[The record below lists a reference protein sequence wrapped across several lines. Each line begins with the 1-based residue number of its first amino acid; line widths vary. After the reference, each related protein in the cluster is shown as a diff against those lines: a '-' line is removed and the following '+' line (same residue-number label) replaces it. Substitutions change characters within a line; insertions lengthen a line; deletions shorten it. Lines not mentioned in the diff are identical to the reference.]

1 MLAILII
8 CLVIFG
14 AISLPIGIAMG
25 LATMLCLVFATNI
38 DPIMVAQNAFAGI
51 DSFSL
56 MAIPFFMLAGNFMRY
71 GGISKRL
78 LDLADNIVGFFTGGL
93 GAITTFTAMFYA
105 AISGSGPATVSA
117 IGSFMI
123 PEMEEKGY
131 DKGYATALSAAAGTI
146 GVIIPPSIPFVIYG
160 VATGTSIGDMFKAGV
175 IPGLL
180 MGLALMLYNW
190 ATSKKYGWKGNGRRF
205 NFKALGKSFIDSFWA
220 ILSPVIILGGI
231 YGGFFTP
238 TEAAAVS
245 CVYTFIIGT
254 FVYKE
259 IHWKEFVDCMKDTV
273 VIAGATSF
281 IVGMSTSFAYVMTLE
296 QVPET
301 LSAFILGIS
310 DNKIIILLLMNV
322 FLLVVG
328 MFMDNISS
336 CTILAPI
343 LLPVAVALGVNP
355 VHFGIVM
362 TMNLAIGFITPPYGV
377 NLFVGSSV
385 AHIPFERIVKW
396 IWPFIGVIIV
406 VLLLTTYI
414 PQLSLLLMN
423 VFLLVVG
430 MFMDNISSCTILA
443 PILLPVAVALGV
455 NPVHFGIVMTMNL
468 AIGFITPPYGV
479 NLFVGSSV
487 AHIPFERIV
496 KWIWPFIGV
505 IIVVLLLTTYIPQ
518 LSLLL
523 V

>member
-1 MLAILII
+1 MLAILFI
-8 CLVIFG
+8 CLIVFG

-160 VATGTSIGDMFKAGV
+160 VATGTSIGDLFKAG
-175 IPGLL
+175 ILPGLV
-180 MGLALMLYNW
+180 MGIALMAYNW
-190 ATSKKYGWKGNGRRF
+190 SICKRRGWKGNGRKF
-205 NFKALGKSFIDSFWA
+205 SFKALWKSFLDAFWA

-231 YGGFFTP
+231 YSGKFTP

-259 IHWKEFVDCMKDTV
+259 IRWKEFVDCMKDTV
-273 VIAGATSF
+273 IIAGATSF
-281 IVGMSTSFAYVMTLE
+281 IVGMSTSFAKTNE
-296 QVPET
+296 
-301 LSAFILGIS
+301 
-310 DNKIIILLLMNV
+310 N
-322 FLLVVG
+322 
-328 MFMDNISS
+328 
-336 CTILAPI
+336 
-343 LLPVAVALGVNP
+343 
-355 VHFGIVM
+355 
-362 TMNLAIGFITPPYGV
+362 
-377 NLFVGSSV
+377 
-385 AHIPFERIVKW
+385 ERK
-396 IWPFIGVIIV
+396 
-406 VLLLTTYI
+406 
-414 PQLSLLLMN
+414 N
-423 VFLLVVG
+423 
-430 MFMDNISSCTILA
+430 C
-443 PILLPVAVALGV
+443 
-455 NPVHFGIVMTMNL
+455 
-468 AIGFITPPYGV
+468 
-479 NLFVGSSV
+479 
-487 AHIPFERIV
+487 
-496 KWIWPFIGV
+496 
-505 IIVVLLLTTYIPQ
+505 
-518 LSLLL
+518 
-523 V
+523 

>member
-1 MLAILII
+1 
-8 CLVIFG
+8 
-14 AISLPIGIAMG
+14 
-25 LATMLCLVFATNI
+25 
-38 DPIMVAQNAFAGI
+38 
-51 DSFSL
+51 
-56 MAIPFFMLAGNFMRY
+56 
-71 GGISKRL
+71 
-78 LDLADNIVGFFTGGL
+78 
-93 GAITTFTAMFYA
+93 
-105 AISGSGPATVSA
+105 
-117 IGSFMI
+117 
-123 PEMEEKGY
+123 
-131 DKGYATALSAAAGTI
+131 
-146 GVIIPPSIPFVIYG
+146 
-160 VATGTSIGDMFKAGV
+160 
-175 IPGLL
+175 
-180 MGLALMLYNW
+180 MGLALMIYNW
-190 ATSKKYGWKGNGRRF
+190 ATIKKYGWKGNGRRF

-414 PQLSLLLMN
+414 PQLSLLL
-423 VFLLVVG
+423 V
-430 MFMDNISSCTILA
+430 
-443 PILLPVAVALGV
+443 
-455 NPVHFGIVMTMNL
+455 
-468 AIGFITPPYGV
+468 
-479 NLFVGSSV
+479 
-487 AHIPFERIV
+487 
-496 KWIWPFIGV
+496 
-505 IIVVLLLTTYIPQ
+505 
-518 LSLLL
+518 
-523 V
+523 

>member
-1 MLAILII
+1 MHYHKSKFLRFANAAFEFLLLILTFIFAGWLRSYTPMGSQFFMWDI
-8 CLVIFG
+8 WTFLPISALYALVIVGCNAVLGSYRTLHLRNSIKQLF
-14 AISLPIGIAMG
+14 LIA
-25 LATMLCLVFATNI
+25 L
-38 DPIMVAQNAFAGI
+38 
-51 DSFSL
+51 
-56 MAIPFFMLAGNFMRY
+56 
-71 GGISKRL
+71 
-78 LDLADNIVGFFTGGL
+78 
-93 GAITTFTAMFYA
+93 
-105 AISGSGPATVSA
+105 
-117 IGSFMI
+117 
-123 PEMEEKGY
+123 
-131 DKGYATALSAAAGTI
+131 
-146 GVIIPPSIPFVIYG
+146 
-160 VATGTSIGDMFKAGV
+160 TS
-175 IPGLL
+175 L
-180 MGLALMLYNW
+180 MGLALMIYNW

-377 NLFVGSSV
+377 NL
-385 AHIPFERIVKW
+385 
-396 IWPFIGVIIV
+396 
-406 VLLLTTYI
+406 Y
-414 PQLSLLLMN
+414 
-423 VFLLVVG
+423 
-430 MFMDNISSCTILA
+430 
-443 PILLPVAVALGV
+443 
-455 NPVHFGIVMTMNL
+455 
-468 AIGFITPPYGV
+468 
-479 NLFVGSSV
+479 VGSSV

>member
-1 MLAILII
+1 MTGLILIGVFVVLLISGLPVALCLGISALVSVLQMDLPAMTLAIN
-8 CLVIFG
+8 
-14 AISLPIGIAMG
+14 S
-25 LATMLCLVFATNI
+25 
-38 DPIMVAQNAFAGI
+38 NAAL
-51 DSFSL
+51 SKVVL
-56 MAIPFFMLAGNFMRY
+56 EAIPFFILGGNIMEKS
-71 GGISKRL
+71 GISRKL
-78 LDLADNIVGFFTGGL
+78 IDFASAFVGHIKGGL
-93 GAITTFTAMFYA
+93 IIVCVLCACFFA

-190 ATSKKYGWKGNGRRF
+190 ATSKKYGWKGNGRKF

-414 PQLSLLLMN
+414 PQLSLLL
-423 VFLLVVG
+423 V
-430 MFMDNISSCTILA
+430 
-443 PILLPVAVALGV
+443 
-455 NPVHFGIVMTMNL
+455 
-468 AIGFITPPYGV
+468 
-479 NLFVGSSV
+479 
-487 AHIPFERIV
+487 
-496 KWIWPFIGV
+496 
-505 IIVVLLLTTYIPQ
+505 
-518 LSLLL
+518 
-523 V
+523 

>member
-1 MLAILII
+1 MLAILFI
-8 CLVIFG
+8 CLIVFG

-38 DPIMVAQNAFAGI
+38 DPIMIAQNAFAGI

-160 VATGTSIGDMFKAGV
+160 VATGTSIGDLFKAGV
-175 IPGLL
+175 LPGLVMGIPL
-180 MGLALMLYNW
+180 MVYNLYIC
-190 ATSKKYGWKGNGRRF
+190 KRHGWKGNGRKF
-205 NFKALGKSFIDSFWA
+205 SFKALWKSFLDAFWA

-231 YGGFFTP
+231 YSGKFTP

-259 IHWKEFVDCMKDTV
+259 IRWKEFVDCMKDTV
-273 VIAGATSF
+273 IIAGATSF

-301 LSAFILGIS
+301 LSAFILGLS
-310 DNKIIILLLMNV
+310 SNKIVVLLIMNE
-322 FLLVVG
+322 FLLIQG
-328 MFMDNISS
+328 MYMDNISS

-343 LLPVAVALGVNP
+343 LLPVATALGVNP
-355 VHFGIVM
+355 VHFGILM
-362 TMNLAIGFITPPYGV
+362 TMNLAVGFITPPYGV

-385 AHIPFERIVKW
+385 ARIPFERVVKW
-396 IWPFIGVIIV
+396 IWPLIGTILV
-406 VLLLTTYI
+406 VLLLTTY
-414 PQLSLLLMN
+414 
-423 VFLLVVG
+423 V
-430 MFMDNISSCTILA
+430 
-443 PILLPVAVALGV
+443 
-455 NPVHFGIVMTMNL
+455 
-468 AIGFITPPYGV
+468 
-479 NLFVGSSV
+479 
-487 AHIPFERIV
+487 
-496 KWIWPFIGV
+496 
-505 IIVVLLLTTYIPQ
+505 PQ

>member
-180 MGLALMLYNW
+180 MGLALMIYNW

-231 YGGFFTP
+231 YSGLLTA
-238 TEAAAVS
+238 TESAAIAVIYS
-245 CVYTFIIGT
+245 LLVSV
-254 FVYKE
+254 FVYKGLD
-259 IHWKEFVDCMKDTV
+259 WKGVWHALDECVNTLSIV
-273 VIAGATSF
+273 LILIATSAVF
-281 IVGMSTSFAYVMTLE
+281 GNCLTMLHVPDLAATAITDLTDNPYIIALLIDLILLVLGMIMDMA
-296 QVPET
+296 P
-301 LSAFILGIS
+301 
-310 DNKIIILLLMNV
+310 IIL
-322 FLLVVG
+322 
-328 MFMDNISS
+328 IA
-336 CTILAPI
+336 TPI
-343 LLPVAVALGVNP
+343 LLPIATSIGIDP
-355 VHFGIVM
+355 IQFG
-362 TMNLAIGFITPPYGV
+362 
-377 NLFVGSSV
+377 
-385 AHIPFERIVKW
+385 
-396 IWPFIGVIIV
+396 IIV
-406 VLLLTTYI
+406 VLNCGIGLLTPPVGSVLFIGSAVAKRPMEKVVKATLPFYLCMFIALLLLTYI
-414 PQLSLLLMN
+414 P
-423 VFLLVVG
+423 
-430 MFMDNISSCTILA
+430 DIS
-443 PILLPVAVALGV
+443 
-455 NPVHFGIVMTMNL
+455 L
-468 AIGFITPPYGV
+468 AIPKLLGGYVSPIANPLGPVFI
-479 NLFVGSSV
+479 
-487 AHIPFERIV
+487 H
-496 KWIWPFIGV
+496 
-505 IIVVLLLTTYIPQ
+505 
-518 LSLLL
+518 
-523 V
+523 